1 MEAPVYHLEQVL
13 RGKQDGAEDF
23 VGPLDLI
30 LHLLS
35 KNKIEIQD
43 IPVAQILDQYLDWMA
58 LRQELDLDV
67 ASDFIAMA
75 SHLLYIKTR
84 MLVSVRDEEAQ
95 SEMELLIADLEQ
107 RKREELHA
115 RISLGLSDLEARYR
129 QGSGYITTPRKHLED
144 LGRPPLD
151 AHAPQELLRAMERI
165 ARRNHGKRPPPVSE
179 FQHLVGREPYPVDR
193 KVDELQRRL
202 QQGTSLS
209 FVHLLRESRNRSEL
223 VALFIAV
230 LELCSS
236 GRLHVYETED
246 DLFLQERQDT
256 NQDPLGGSEDAMD

>member
-35 KNKIEIQD
+35 KNKMEIQD
-43 IPVAQILDQYLDWMA
+43 IPLAQILDQYLDWMA
-58 LRQELDLDV
+58 RRQELDLDI

-95 SEMELLIADLEQ
+95 TEMELLIADLEQ
-107 RKREELHA
+107 RKREELQA
-115 RISLGLSDLEARYR
+115 RVRMSLDDLEQRYR
-129 QGSGYITTPRKHLED
+129 QSSGAMPTPRKQMER

-151 AHAPQELLRAMERI
+151 AHGVQELQRAMARI
-165 ARRNHGKRPPPVSE
+165 LQRNHGKRPPPVSAFRE
-179 FQHLVGREPYPVDR
+179 LVGREPYPVDR
-193 KVDELQRRL
+193 KMDELSNRL
-202 QQGTSLS
+202 IKGAVLS
-209 FVHLLRESRNRSEL
+209 FAELLRETENRSEL

-236 GRLHVYETED
+236 GQLRVQEQDD
-246 DLFLQERQDT
+246 DLLLQQTQERHQ
-256 NQDPLGGSEDAMD
+256 NPLGGREDAVD